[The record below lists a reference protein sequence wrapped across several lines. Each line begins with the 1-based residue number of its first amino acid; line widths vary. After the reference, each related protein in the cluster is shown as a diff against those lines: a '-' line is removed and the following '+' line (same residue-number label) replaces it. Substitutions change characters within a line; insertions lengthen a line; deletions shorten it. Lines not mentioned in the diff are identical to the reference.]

1 MTQHDS
7 LDTSKVLDA
16 QHTPV
21 AAPPATHQLLLR
33 FTGSGSEYFRIWIVN
48 LLLTIVTLTLYLP
61 WARARK
67 LRYFMGNTLV
77 DDQPLGF
84 HGKPLKMFKG
94 YLLVCVLF
102 GLYSVAGQFSAMAGF
117 VALIVVTLLWPALFK
132 SSLQFRLANTS
143 WRGLRFRF
151 HGSLAGAYRAMLPVF
166 IPGLVL
172 VGARIFGVDEVNS
185 PQRYLVLAGIVG
197 LSALLV
203 APWILWNIKQYQHN
217 HYALGNL
224 QTTFKAS
231 VGSFYVLALKVIGV
245 VLLITLVPAAVIGVV
260 GFALASSAKGGD
272 MGAMLVGLA
281 VGWLFMLGIVVA
293 WLFMVI
299 AMVCIQ
305 PYAVSRLQNLVW
317 TQTGNVQMRFVST
330 LRFKSLLWLTL
341 KNTFLI
347 VITLGLYWPFA
358 MVALTRLR
366 LEAVTVKT
374 RIDPALLVA
383 DVQASNVEAAGD
395 AAGDFFG
402 LDVGL

>member
-7 LDTSKVLDA
+7 LDTSNALDA
-16 QHTPV
+16 QKILL
-21 AAPPATHQLLLR
+21 AAPPATTQLPLR

-77 DDQPLGF
+77 DEQPLGF
-84 HGKPLKMFKG
+84 HGQPLKMFKG

-117 VALIVVTLLWPALFK
+117 VALIMVTLLWPALFK

-166 IPGLVL
+166 VPGLVL
-172 VGARIFGVDEVNS
+172 VGARVFGVDEVNS
-185 PQRYLVLAGIVG
+185 PQRYALLAGLVG

-203 APWILWNIKQYQHN
+203 APWIFWNIKQYQHN

-245 VLLITLVPAAVIGVV
+245 VLLITVVPAVAVGVV
-260 GFALASSAKGGD
+260 GVGLASSFKGGGLGAMILGFALA
-272 MGAMLVGLA
+272 
-281 VGWLFMLGIVVA
+281 WI
-293 WLFMVI
+293 FMVV

-317 TQTGNVQMRFVST
+317 TQTGNVHLRFVST
-330 LRFKSLLWLTL
+330 LGFKPLLWLTL

-374 RIDPALLVA
+374 RIAPALLMA
-383 DVQASNVEAAGD
+383 DAQASNVDAVGD

>member
-1 MTQHDS
+1 VTQHDS
-7 LDTSKVLDA
+7 LDTSKLLDA

-77 DDQPLGF
+77 DEQPLGF
-84 HGKPLKMFKG
+84 HGQPLKMFKG

-117 VALIVVTLLWPALFK
+117 VALLAVTLLWPALFK

-203 APWILWNIKQYQHN
+203 APWIFWNIKQYQHN

-260 GFALASSAKGGD
+260 GYGFASSAKGGD
-272 MGAMLVGLA
+272 TGAMLVGLA

-293 WLFMVI
+293 WLFMVV

-305 PYAVSRLQNLVW
+305 PYAISRLQNLVW

-383 DVQASNVEAAGD
+383 DVQASNVDAAGD

>member
-1 MTQHDS
+1 MTQPNG
-7 LDTSKVLDA
+7 LDAPDAIDALDA
-16 QHTPV
+16 QDTLV
-21 AAPPATHQLLLR
+21 AAPPSTNLLRLR

-94 YLLVCVLF
+94 YVLVCVLF
-102 GLYSVAGQFSAMAGF
+102 GLYSVAGKFSATAGF
-117 VALIVVTLLWPALFK
+117 VALIVVALLWPALFK

-143 WRGLRFRF
+143 WRGLRFSFR
-151 HGSLAGAYRAMLPVF
+151 GSLAGAYRAMLPIF
-166 IPGLVL
+166 IPGMVL
-172 VGARIFGVDEVNS
+172 VGARAMGVDEVHNV
-185 PQRYLVLAGIVG
+185 QTYLLVAGIVG
-197 LSALLV
+197 LSGLLV
-203 APWILWNIKQYQHN
+203 APWIFWNIKQYQHN

-231 VGSFYVLALKVIGV
+231 VGSFYLLALKVMGIG
-245 VLLITLVPAAVIGVV
+245 LLVFSLPAALVGVLVFGLAPSFKQAEIGAIIALVIAGFLFAVV
-260 GFALASSAKGGD
+260 
-272 MGAMLVGLA
+272 AML
-281 VGWLFMLGIVVA
+281 
-293 WLFMVI
+293 
-299 AMVCIQ
+299 CIQ
-305 PYAVSRLQNLVW
+305 PYSISRLQNLVW
-317 TQTGNVQMRFVST
+317 TRTGNVQLRFVSA
-330 LRFKSLLWLTL
+330 LGFKSMLWLNL
-341 KNTFLI
+341 KNCFLI
-347 VITLGLYWPFA
+347 IITLGLYWPFA
-358 MVALTRLR
+358 MVAVTRLR

-383 DVQASNVEAAGD
+383 DAQASNVEAAGD

>member
-1 MTQHDS
+1 MTQHNDP
-7 LDTSKVLDA
+7 DAPDAIDALDA
-16 QHTPV
+16 QDTLV
-21 AAPPATHQLLLR
+21 AAPPSTNLLRLR

-67 LRYFMGNTLV
+67 LRYFMSNTLV

-102 GLYSVAGQFSAMAGF
+102 ALYSVAGKFSAMAGF
-117 VALIVVTLLWPALFK
+117 VALIVVALMWPALFK
-132 SSLQFRLANTS
+132 SSIQFRLANTS
-143 WRGLRFRF
+143 WRGLRFSFR
-151 HGSLAGAYRAMLPVF
+151 GSLAGAYRAMLPIF

-172 VGARIFGVDEVNS
+172 MGARAVGVDEVSNS
-185 PQRYLVLAGIVG
+185 QSYLLVAGIVG

-203 APWILWNIKQYQHN
+203 APWLFWNIKQYQHN

-231 VGSFYVLALKVIGV
+231 VGSFYVLALKIVGV
-245 VLLITLVPAAVIGVV
+245 VLLVTALPAVVVGALGFGMGYGGFHDDAGAAVLIIA
-260 GFALASSAKGGD
+260 F
-272 MGAMLVGLA
+272 A
-281 VGWLFMLGIVVA
+281 VGWLFMVV
-293 WLFMVI
+293 

-305 PYAVSRLQNLVW
+305 PYATSRLQNLVW
-317 TQTGNVQMRFVST
+317 TQTGNVQLRFVSI
-330 LRFKSLLWLTL
+330 LSFKSLLWLTL

-383 DVQASNVEAAGD
+383 DAQASNVEAVGD

>member
-1 MTQHDS
+1 MTYDN
-7 LDTSKVLDA
+7 LDA
-16 QHTPV
+16 PGSADTPNGPDTLV
-21 AAPPATHQLLLR
+21 AAPPSPNLLRLR

-61 WARARK
+61 CARARK

-77 DDQPLGF
+77 DNQPLGF
-84 HGKPLKMFKG
+84 HGQPTKMFKG

-102 GLYSVAGQFSAMAGF
+102 ALYSVAGKFSATAGF
-117 VALIVVTLLWPALFK
+117 IALIVVALLWPALFK
-132 SSLQFRLANTS
+132 SSIQFRLANTS
-143 WRGLRFRF
+143 WRGLRFSFR
-151 HGSLAGAYRAMLPVF
+151 GSLAGAYRAMLPIF

-172 VGARIFGVDEVNS
+172 VGARAVGVDEVSN
-185 PQRYLVLAGIVG
+185 PQSYLLVAGIVG
-197 LSALLV
+197 LSAMLV
-203 APWILWNIKQYQHN
+203 APWLFWNIKQYQHN

-231 VGSFYVLALKVIGV
+231 VGSFYVLALKVVGV
-245 VLLITLVPAAVIGVV
+245 FLLVIVLPATIVGVV
-260 GFALASSAKGGD
+260 GFGLSFAAKEAGIGMMIVGIAL
-272 MGAMLVGLA
+272 
-281 VGWLFMLGIVVA
+281 GWLL
-293 WLFMVI
+293 MVI

-305 PYAVSRLQNLVW
+305 PYGISRLQNLVW
-317 TQTGNVQMRFVST
+317 TQTGNVQLRFVSI
-330 LRFKSLLWLTL
+330 LSFKSLLWLTL

-383 DVQASNVEAAGD
+383 DVQASHVEAVGD

>member
-7 LDTSKVLDA
+7 LNAPHALDALDA
-16 QHTPV
+16 QDTLV
-21 AAPPATHQLLLR
+21 AAPPSTNLLRLR

-102 GLYSVAGQFSAMAGF
+102 GLYSVAGNFSAMAGF
-117 VALIVVTLLWPALFK
+117 FALIVVTLLWPALFK
-132 SSLQFRLANTS
+132 SSMQFRLANTS
-143 WRGLRFRF
+143 WRGLRFSFR
-151 HGSLAGAYRAMLPVF
+151 GSLAGAYRAMLPVF

-172 VGARIFGVDEVNS
+172 VGARVFGVDEINS
-185 PQRYLVLAGIVG
+185 PQRYLLLAGIVG

-203 APWILWNIKQYQHN
+203 APWLLWNIKQYQHN

-224 QTTFKAS
+224 QTSFKAS
-231 VGSFYVLALKVIGV
+231 VGSFYVLTLKVVGV
-245 VLLITLVPAAVIGVV
+245 FLLVILLPATVVGVV
-260 GFALASSAKGGD
+260 GFGLSFALKDGG
-272 MGAMLVGLA
+272 MGAMVLGLVL
-281 VGWLFMLGIVVA
+281 GWLLMVV
-293 WLFMVI
+293 

-305 PYAVSRLQNLVW
+305 PYAISRLQNLVW
-317 TQTGNVQMRFVST
+317 TQTGNVQLRFVSA

-383 DVQASNVEAAGD
+383 DAQASNVDAVGD